1 MHMWQI
7 DPSARQHLVDV
18 IADAL
23 ELTTDPGH
31 GAKIEQARDVPG
43 VPDGTLAVTA
53 DHPVE
58 SAMGSTD
65 RHPGVTLNVLEMFR
79 PDADAPDQLAALLQQ
94 TLRWRS
100 YVLVLQE
107 TDPDEGR
114 LWFIRH
120 PEPYPDTEVDEP
132 DIDEPDPTD

>member
-7 DPSARQHLVDV
+7 DPTAGRHLIDV

-23 ELTTDPGH
+23 ELTTGPGR

-43 VPDGTLAVTA
+43 VPDGALAVTA
-53 DHPVE
+53 DHPIE

-65 RHPGVTLNVLEMFR
+65 RHPGVTLNVLDMFR
-79 PDADAPDQLAALLQQ
+79 PDDGDPDQLADLPRGA
-94 TLRWRS
+94 LRWRS
-100 YVLVLQE
+100 YVLVIQE

-132 DIDEPDPTD
+132 DIDEPDPAD

>member
-79 PDADAPDQLAALLQQ
+79 PDADTPDQLAALLQQ
-94 TLRWRS
+94 ALRWRS